1 MRWRPGGRRR
11 QRQREADV
19 WMDGFSGLAAAAA
32 INALVFG
39 VPVSTRSRRIAA
51 ERSPTNGE
59 RRRVRP
65 MAEIKELA
73 EAEPP
78 RRAPGRQ
85 M

>member
-1 MRWRPGGRRR
+1 M
-11 QRQREADV
+11 
-19 WMDGFSGLAAAAA
+19 LLAAA

-39 VPVSTRSRRIAA
+39 VPAFTRSRRIAA